1 VAATNMNDQ
10 SSRSHSCF
18 TIKIEKKTT
27 TELEG
32 GVTRENYVKAKLNLV
47 DLAGSERAE
56 KTGAT
61 GAVLKEGANINMSL
75 MALGKVINALSEGG
89 TSKSKH
95 IPYRDSKL
103 TRLLQESLGGN
114 SLTVMLAAISP
125 ADYNYDETLSTLK
138 YANRAKSIANAVS
151 RNEDSNEKLIRGLK
165 DEIELL
171 KHQLQVGGGAEANPE
186 VEEKLRDMEIAQQS
200 AWEEKEALQK
210 ALQMERQANLSN
222 VMSTM
227 MDTVKD
233 QKVKQMKAIKR
244 LTNEKAV
251 MNKKFKD
258 LRDENGAFK
267 EKLDKNMAKYQEKQ
281 KLYDTMVSN
290 GADPEELNRIA
301 TEMATTLADIEKDRA
316 GWVQTKENAKNVKN
330 RLAQIEEE
338 LTEQK
343 GLLVTTAGMLD
354 QNERIREQIQQ
365 EEREKARQIIDAE
378 LAVAREKLEIERAAV
393 RGTIEGELAIELND
407 LRNQVASLQK
417 SLTGE
422 QLAVQGLKAEN
433 SKLTAKIESLEDK
446 LADAEVNQ
454 EYLDQELS
462 RMHHELDVMDE
473 LKQELD
479 EANSSV
485 VMLKENRVIDKERYE
500 QLLAKLEAEKQFEKN
515 AAKSLV
521 ETEKYT
527 MFRVLM
533 DGFADERN
541 AMQKKIQSLQEK
553 FSFAAKVCIFHL
565 K

>member
-186 VEEKLRDMEIAQQS
+186 VEEKLREMEIAQQS

>member
-186 VEEKLRDMEIAQQS
+186 VEEKLREMEIAQQS

-479 EANSSV
+479 EANSTV
-485 VMLKENRVIDKERYE
+485 VMMKENRVIDKERYE

-553 FSFAAKVCIFHL
+553 FSFAAKVCIFI
-565 K
+565 

>member
-1 VAATNMNDQ
+1 
-10 SSRSHSCF
+10 
-18 TIKIEKKTT
+18 
-27 TELEG
+27 
-32 GVTRENYVKAKLNLV
+32 
-47 DLAGSERAE
+47 
-56 KTGAT
+56 
-61 GAVLKEGANINMSL
+61 
-75 MALGKVINALSEGG
+75 
-89 TSKSKH
+89 
-95 IPYRDSKL
+95 
-103 TRLLQESLGGN
+103 
-114 SLTVMLAAISP
+114 
-125 ADYNYDETLSTLK
+125 
-138 YANRAKSIANAVS
+138 
-151 RNEDSNEKLIRGLK
+151 
-165 DEIELL
+165 
-171 KHQLQVGGGAEANPE
+171 
-186 VEEKLRDMEIAQQS
+186 
-200 AWEEKEALQK
+200 
-210 ALQMERQANLSN
+210 
-222 VMSTM
+222 
-227 MDTVKD
+227 
-233 QKVKQMKAIKR
+233 
-244 LTNEKAV
+244 
-251 MNKKFKD
+251 
-258 LRDENGAFK
+258 
-267 EKLDKNMAKYQEKQ
+267 
-281 KLYDTMVSN
+281 
-290 GADPEELNRIA
+290 
-301 TEMATTLADIEKDRA
+301 
-316 GWVQTKENAKNVKN
+316 VKN

-479 EANSSV
+479 EANSTV
-485 VMLKENRVIDKERYE
+485 VMMKENRVIDKERYE

-553 FSFAAKVCIFHL
+553 FSFAAKVCIFI
-565 K
+565 

>member
-1 VAATNMNDQ
+1 
-10 SSRSHSCF
+10 
-18 TIKIEKKTT
+18 
-27 TELEG
+27 
-32 GVTRENYVKAKLNLV
+32 
-47 DLAGSERAE
+47 
-56 KTGAT
+56 
-61 GAVLKEGANINMSL
+61 
-75 MALGKVINALSEGG
+75 
-89 TSKSKH
+89 
-95 IPYRDSKL
+95 
-103 TRLLQESLGGN
+103 
-114 SLTVMLAAISP
+114 
-125 ADYNYDETLSTLK
+125 
-138 YANRAKSIANAVS
+138 
-151 RNEDSNEKLIRGLK
+151 
-165 DEIELL
+165 
-171 KHQLQVGGGAEANPE
+171 
-186 VEEKLRDMEIAQQS
+186 
-200 AWEEKEALQK
+200 
-210 ALQMERQANLSN
+210 MERQANLSN

-479 EANSSV
+479 EANSTV
-485 VMLKENRVIDKERYE
+485 VMMKENRVIDKERYE

-553 FSFAAKVCIFHL
+553 FSFAAKVCIFI
-565 K
+565 